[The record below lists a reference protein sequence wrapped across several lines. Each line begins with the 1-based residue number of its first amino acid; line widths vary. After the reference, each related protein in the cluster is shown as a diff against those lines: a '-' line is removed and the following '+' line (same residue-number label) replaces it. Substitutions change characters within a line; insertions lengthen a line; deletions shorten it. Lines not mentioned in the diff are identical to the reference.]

1 MGNIEKIVSKVSLPD
16 PAGWDPK
23 NDQMNL
29 PFTVELKENFHIHW
43 QDIRIE
49 MMPEDFENFVLA
61 LTKAYESWKK
71 DGRPSELNNMKR
83 YGCWTG
89 EENNDF
95 HKERDKQYNEKN
107 ELCHHFRKFPRTESG
122 KLFFDSILQIE
133 KQKPGQ
139 YHIHYKNFR
148 LELTEERFKKICN
161 ALVDSIDRNQLD

>member
-61 LTKAYESWKK
+61 LTKAYES
-71 DGRPSELNNMKR
+71 
-83 YGCWTG
+83 
-89 EENNDF
+89 
-95 HKERDKQYNEKN
+95 
-107 ELCHHFRKFPRTESG
+107 
-122 KLFFDSILQIE
+122 
-133 KQKPGQ
+133 
-139 YHIHYKNFR
+139 
-148 LELTEERFKKICN
+148 
-161 ALVDSIDRNQLD
+161 